1 MALRIH
7 QSSGGSATRVPRQS
21 NRTPRNTPVA
31 CRVRPHPRERWGSA
45 IRVSRSAWM
54 SVVESGGDQAA
65 AGRHG
70 VPPVAPADRQVRLAN
85 ERTYLA
91 WGRTSLAFFA
101 LALAVGRIVPELER
115 SRSRWRFEA
124 TGCAYAALGVLFALY
139 GLHRHRVVQ
148 NALPTGGYA
157 EASGSLL
164 AVLSIL
170 TAIVGVA
177 TFVVLLV

>member
-1 MALRIH
+1 
-7 QSSGGSATRVPRQS
+7 
-21 NRTPRNTPVA
+21 
-31 CRVRPHPRERWGSA
+31 
-45 IRVSRSAWM
+45 M
-54 SVVESGGDQAA
+54 SVVESGRDQAA
-65 AGRHG
+65 AGREG
-70 VPPVAPADRQVRLAN
+70 VPPVAAADRQVRLAN